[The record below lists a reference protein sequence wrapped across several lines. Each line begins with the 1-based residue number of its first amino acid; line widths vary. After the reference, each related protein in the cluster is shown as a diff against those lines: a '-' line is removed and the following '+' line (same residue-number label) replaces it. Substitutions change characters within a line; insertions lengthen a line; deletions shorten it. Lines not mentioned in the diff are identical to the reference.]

1 MIKKSVLS
9 AAMASPGATKSTPKD
24 YNSSIQEGHT
34 VTHPEVKTIGD
45 YRVYH
50 ASLVVLSN
58 MLKSFHYTVVGMGFY
73 TIHPKLKELY
83 DELDA
88 IIDETAELL
97 KSYDTI
103 PVLTLS
109 EALSLTHIPEYRFS
123 STGTISCKDAMTTAH
138 SAYMTLHDLA
148 NSLVVHAEENH
159 WASSAAVYSEHAH
172 HYAKVKWM
180 IKAYLS

>member
-1 MIKKSVLS
+1 
-9 AAMASPGATKSTPKD
+9 MANPSTNKSTPKD
-24 YNSSIQEGHT
+24 YNSSIQEGHNT
-34 VTHPEVKTIGD
+34 VAHPEVKTTKEH

-58 MLKSFHYTVVGMGFY
+58 MLKSFHYAVVGMGFY

-83 DELDA
+83 DELDE

-97 KSYDTI
+97 KSYDTM
-103 PVLTLS
+103 PVLTLT

-172 HYAKVKWM
+172 HYAKTKWM